1 MQRTSLKNKNIKY
14 KIKRIDNYIQ
24 VIISGKDYVNF
35 NKLPRTVR
43 QNKIKSMARKL
54 NCKFDGDSVSPQK
67 KELILFFICKQKSS
81 KKSSRKS
88 SKKSSRKPRKSS
100 RKSSRK
106 LSRKSSKKSSRKPRK
121 SSRKPRKSSRKLRKS
136 KK

>member
-54 NCKFDGDSVSPQK
+54 NCKFDGDSFSPQK

-88 SKKSSRKPRKSS
+88 SKKSSRKPKKSSKKSS

-106 LSRKSSKKSSRKPRK
+106 SRKSSKKSSRKPRK
-121 SSRKPRKSSRKLRKS
+121 SSRKLRKS